1 MMDTKQ
7 IEYFEFLNE
16 VLAISENMDSIQ
28 ININRVIL
36 ENYDL
41 KLFKYQLEKK
51 IAKLNK
57 VLVK

>member
-16 VLAISENMDSIQ
+16 VIAISENMDSIQ
-28 ININRVIL
+28 KNINQIIL

-41 KLFKYQLEKK
+41 KLFKYKLEKK

-57 VLVK
+57 ALLN

>member
-28 ININRVIL
+28 KNINQIIL

-41 KLFKYQLEKK
+41 KLFKYKLEKK

-57 VLVK
+57 ALLN